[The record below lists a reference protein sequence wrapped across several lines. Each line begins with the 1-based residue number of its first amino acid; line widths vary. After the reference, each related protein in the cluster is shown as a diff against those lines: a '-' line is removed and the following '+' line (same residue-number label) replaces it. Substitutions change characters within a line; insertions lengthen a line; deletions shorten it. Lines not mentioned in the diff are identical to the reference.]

1 MGKRGAIYAS
11 TVLGIWLIIT
21 AFLWPHVRG
30 MTINTLLMGI
40 IVVAS
45 SLLSIRVPVLR
56 YVTGAAG
63 VWVVASLFA
72 WQDYSPATVWSNC
85 MVGAGIALAS
95 LIGPEEADMFA
106 S

>member
-11 TVLGIWLIIT
+11 TALGVWLFIT
-21 AFLWPHVRG
+21 ALLWPHVRG
-30 MTINTLLMGI
+30 MTINTMLMGA
-40 IVVAS
+40 IVVVS
-45 SLLSIRVPVLR
+45 SLLSIRLPVFR

-72 WQDYSPATVWSNC
+72 WPDYSPATVWNNC

-95 LIGPEEADMFA
+95 LLGPEEADMFA

>member
-1 MGKRGAIYAS
+1 MATKGAIYAS
-11 TVLGIWLIIT
+11 TVLGIWLFIT
-21 AFLWPHVRG
+21 AFLWPHSPG
-30 MTINTLLMGI
+30 MTVNTVLMAI

-45 SLLSIRVPVLR
+45 SLLSIRVPFLR

-72 WQDYSPATVWSNC
+72 WQDFAPATVWNNC
-85 MVGAGIALAS
+85 MVGAGITLAS
-95 LIGPEEADMFA
+95 LLGPEEADMFA